1 MNNLHLLI
9 LVTLLILCLLYVNWR
24 LNIVN
29 IADGGDYSKDN
40 VNRYEATLKEHF
52 VMNPKDL
59 KDLKAEVDALNKKNA
74 PINTTKLD
82 SNIKG
87 IIVDS
92 VNNSIKSNNKEQQN
106 VNVST
111 ISNNFIKDDE
121 TIDSMLH
128 KLGDMEHMCEKIDKE
143 QKIKDDL
150 EQISINKSAL
160 QELDAQ
166 EQRIEELGDIV
177 KYMRTQK
184 EKRDTI
190 SNKCRVNKQSILN
203 TNSNKV
209 KALSN
214 VGFLKD
220 ETQSVNVNIP
230 EDGIKFDLSDLTD
243 KINEIKKNQRNNNN
257 NNNNNNTRPK
267 KCRQKPGFPLSKL
280 DNGVCHKCNPNT
292 LRKDIELINKDFK
305 KN

>member
-9 LVTLLILCLLYVNWR
+9 MVTLLILCLLYVNWR
-24 LNIVN
+24 LNLVKPVG
-29 IADGGDYSKDN
+29 ATDYSKDN

-52 VMNPKDL
+52 VINPKEL
-59 KDLKAEVDALNKKNA
+59 NDLKAEVDALNKKNDS
-74 PINTTKLD
+74 INTAKLD

-166 EQRIEELGDIV
+166 EQRIEELGVIV
-177 KYMRTQK
+177 TYMRTQK
-184 EKRDTI
+184 KERDHI
-190 SNKCRVNKQSILN
+190 SNQCRANKQSILN
-203 TNSNKV
+203 KNSKKV
-209 KALSN
+209 DALSN
-214 VGFLKD
+214 AGFLKD
-220 ETQSVNVNIP
+220 ETQSVNINMP

-243 KINEIKKNQRNNNN
+243 KINEIKQNQRNSNRNR
-257 NNNNNNTRPK
+257 NTPK
-267 KCRQKPGFPLSKL
+267 KCRPKPGFPLSKL

>member
-9 LVTLLILCLLYVNWR
+9 MVTLLILCLLYVNWR
-24 LNIVN
+24 LNLVKPVG
-29 IADGGDYSKDN
+29 ATDYSKDN

-52 VMNPKDL
+52 VINPKEL
-59 KDLKAEVDALNKKNA
+59 NDLKAEVDALNKKNDS
-74 PINTTKLD
+74 INTAKLD

-166 EQRIEELGDIV
+166 EQRIEELGVIV
-177 KYMRTQK
+177 TYMRDQK
-184 EKRDTI
+184 EKRDHI
-190 SNKCRVNKQSILN
+190 SNQCRANKQSILN
-203 TNSNKV
+203 KNSKKV
-209 KALSN
+209 DALSN
-214 VGFLKD
+214 AGFLKD
-220 ETQSVNVNIP
+220 ETQSVNINMP

-243 KINEIKKNQRNNNN
+243 KINEIKQNQRNSNRNR
-257 NNNNNNTRPK
+257 NTPK
-267 KCRQKPGFPLSKL
+267 KCRPKPGFPLSKL

>member
-24 LNIVN
+24 LNISKNVED
-29 IADGGDYSKDN
+29 ADNYKDN

-59 KDLKAEVDALNKKNA
+59 NDLKAEVDALNQKNE
-74 PINTTKLD
+74 PINTAKLD

-111 ISNNFIKDDE
+111 ISNNFIKEDE
-121 TIDSMLH
+121 TIDSMLN
-128 KLGDMEHMCEKIDKE
+128 KLGDMENMCEKIDKE

-177 KYMRTQK
+177 KYMRSEK
-184 EKRDTI
+184 EKRDII
-190 SNKCRVNKQSILN
+190 SGKCRVNKQSILS
-203 TNSNKV
+203 TNYKKV

-214 VGFLKD
+214 AGFLKD
-220 ETQSVNVNIP
+220 ETQSVNINMP

-243 KINEIKKNQRNNNN
+243 KINEIKQNQRKSNR
-257 NNNNNNTRPK
+257 NTNPK

-292 LRKDIELINKDFK
+292 LRKDIGLINKDFK
-305 KN
+305 KI

>member
-1 MNNLHLLI
+1 M
-9 LVTLLILCLLYVNWR
+9 VTLLILCLLYVNWR
-24 LNIVN
+24 LNLVKPVG
-29 IADGGDYSKDN
+29 ATDYSKDN

-52 VMNPKDL
+52 VINPKEL
-59 KDLKAEVDALNKKNA
+59 NDLKAEVDALNKKNDS
-74 PINTTKLD
+74 INTAKLD

-166 EQRIEELGDIV
+166 EQRIEELGVIV
-177 KYMRTQK
+177 TYMRTQK
-184 EKRDTI
+184 KERDHI
-190 SNKCRVNKQSILN
+190 SNQCRANKQSILN
-203 TNSNKV
+203 KNSKKV
-209 KALSN
+209 DALSN
-214 VGFLKD
+214 AGFLKD
-220 ETQSVNVNIP
+220 ETQSVNINMP

-243 KINEIKKNQRNNNN
+243 KINEIKQNQRNSNRNR
-257 NNNNNNTRPK
+257 NTPK
-267 KCRQKPGFPLSKL
+267 KCRPKPGFPLSKL

>member
-9 LVTLLILCLLYVNWR
+9 MVTLLILCLLYVNWR
-24 LNIVN
+24 LNLVKPVG
-29 IADGGDYSKDN
+29 ATDYSKDN

-52 VMNPKDL
+52 VINPKEL
-59 KDLKAEVDALNKKNA
+59 NDLKAEVDALNKKNDS
-74 PINTTKLD
+74 INTAKLD

-166 EQRIEELGDIV
+166 EQRIEELGVIV
-177 KYMRTQK
+177 TYMRTQK
-184 EKRDTI
+184 KERDHI
-190 SNKCRVNKQSILN
+190 SNQCRANKQSILN
-203 TNSNKV
+203 KNSKKV
-209 KALSN
+209 KTLSDA
-214 VGFLKD
+214 GFLKD
-220 ETQSVNVNIP
+220 ETQSVNINMP

-243 KINEIKKNQRNNNN
+243 KINEIKQNQRNSNRNR
-257 NNNNNNTRPK
+257 NTPK
-267 KCRQKPGFPLSKL
+267 KCRPKPGFPLSKL

>member
-9 LVTLLILCLLYVNWR
+9 MVTLLILCLLYVNWR
-24 LNIVN
+24 LNLVKPVG
-29 IADGGDYSKDN
+29 ATDYSKDN

-52 VMNPKDL
+52 VINPKEL
-59 KDLKAEVDALNKKNA
+59 NDLKAEVDALNKKNDS
-74 PINTTKLD
+74 INTAKLD

-166 EQRIEELGDIV
+166 EQRIEELGVIV
-177 KYMRTQK
+177 TYMRTQK
-184 EKRDTI
+184 KERDHI
-190 SNKCRVNKQSILN
+190 SNQCRANKQSILN
-203 TNSNKV
+203 KNSKKV
-209 KALSN
+209 DALSN
-214 VGFLKD
+214 AGFLKD
-220 ETQSVNVNIP
+220 ETQSVNINMP

-243 KINEIKKNQRNNNN
+243 KINEIKQNQRNSNRNR
-257 NNNNNNTRPK
+257 NTPK

>member
-9 LVTLLILCLLYVNWR
+9 IVTLLILCLLYVNWR
-24 LNIVN
+24 ITLDKPVVATDN
-29 IADGGDYSKDN
+29 SKDN

-52 VMNPKDL
+52 VINTA
-59 KDLKAEVDALNKKNA
+59 DLKAEVDALNKKNDTK
-74 PINTTKLD
+74 NTAKLD

-92 VNNSIKSNNKEQQN
+92 VNNSIKSNNKEQNN

-111 ISNNFIKDDE
+111 ISNNFIKEDE
-121 TIDSMLH
+121 TINSMLD

-177 KYMRTQK
+177 KYMRSQK

-190 SNKCRVNKQSILN
+190 SRKCRVNKQSILN
-203 TNSNKV
+203 TNYKKV

-214 VGFLKD
+214 AGFLKD
-220 ETQSVNVNIP
+220 ETQSVNINMP

-243 KINEIKKNQRNNNN
+243 KINEIKQNQRKNQRKGNGNGKGNGQ
-257 NNNNNNTRPK
+257 
-267 KCRQKPGFPLSKL
+267 KCRQKSGFPLSKL

-292 LRKDIELINKDFK
+292 FRKDIELINKDFK